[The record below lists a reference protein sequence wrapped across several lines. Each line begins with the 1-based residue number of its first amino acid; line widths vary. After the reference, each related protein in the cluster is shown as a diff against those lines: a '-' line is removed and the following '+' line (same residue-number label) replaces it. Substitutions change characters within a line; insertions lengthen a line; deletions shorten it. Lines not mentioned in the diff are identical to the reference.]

1 MIFNETKNQL
11 IEFSNARAE
20 NETDEIEELV
30 FFLFFQVIL
39 SFFCPSVGHLDKKN
53 SECLKNIFWTQTF
66 HSIHIAKKYKE
77 KPSQNLSTVCSLILF
92 RMLVSKPDSVNQAR
106 ESPWK

>member
-30 FFLFFQVIL
+30 FFLFFRHLDWIK
-39 SFFCPSVGHLDKKN
+39 HLDKKN

-106 ESPWK
+106 ESP